1 MVKMAKADLIVE
13 QMNKIVQNQTK
24 IRNIAIAA
32 HIDHG
37 KTTLTD
43 NLLASSGLINT
54 ETAGKQCFMDFDKQE
69 QERGITIYSA
79 NVSMVHKFENEDY
92 LINLIDTPGHVDFG
106 GDVTRAMRAVDGCI
120 ILVDSVDGV
129 MPQTETVVRQ
139 ALKERVKPA
148 LFINK
153 MDRLI
158 KELDLTPE
166 KIQERVTKIIND
178 VNILIEKAA
187 PEEYKKKWRV
197 NVMEGSVAFGSA
209 YRNWALSVAFMQK
222 TGITFKDIIKY
233 TKEENEKEL
242 SQKAN
247 ISEVLLDIVIKQLP
261 APKAAQEYRIKKIWG
276 GDMTTDIGKSLSSA
290 DSKGPFVGMITNTLQ
305 DPQAGTISTIRIF
318 SGTLNEGMEIWNAS
332 KEKSERIQQLGIYAG
347 PRRIPIHSSVAGNII
362 AVTGLGGSA
371 TGDTVCSLNLKDIE
385 LFESIQHLF
394 EPVVTKAIEVKNI
407 KDLPKLIDI
416 LKQRGREDPTIKVS
430 ISEDTGE
437 TLVSG
442 LGELHIEAKIERYIK
457 EKGLDINVSK
467 PIVMYK
473 EGILNA
479 SVQVEGKTPNKHNKF
494 YLKVEPLTEKVVT
507 LLKSGE
513 LKQGKIRKQDL
524 AEISAALREAEM
536 PTEKAKKAVA
546 IYDQNLFLNLSKGIV
561 QLNEVI
567 ELLIQSFKEVCSE
580 GPLAHEPLTG
590 VCIQLMDAKL
600 HEDAIHRGPA
610 QVLPAVKSAIREAI
624 IDGGA
629 ILYEPKQILRIDAP
643 IDYMGNII
651 NEVQNRRGQIFDM
664 QEEGDMNAITA
675 KLPVAEM
682 FGFEAGV
689 KSATAGRGFQSLVDV
704 IYEKIQRD
712 IMEKVVKE
720 IKTRKGLK

>member
-1 MVKMAKADLIVE
+1 MAKADLIVE
-13 QMNKIVQNQTK
+13 QIKNTVNDQTK

-43 NLLASSGLINT
+43 NLLASSGLIS
-54 ETAGKQCFMDFDKQE
+54 EDTAGKQCFMDFDKQE

-79 NVSMVHKFENEDY
+79 NVSMIHNFENDDY

-106 GDVTRAMRAVDGCI
+106 GDVTRAMRAVDGCV

-139 ALKERVKPA
+139 ALKERVKPT

-166 KIQERVTKIIND
+166 KIQERVTKIIAD

-209 YRNWALSVAFMQK
+209 YRNWALSVALMKK
-222 TGITFKDIIKY
+222 TGITFKDIIQY
-233 TKEENEKEL
+233 TKEGKEKEL
-242 SQKAN
+242 ANKAN
-247 ISEVLLDIVIKQLP
+247 ISEVLLDMVIKHLP
-261 APKAAQEYRIKKIWG
+261 NPRESQDYRIKKIWG
-276 GDMTTDIGKSLSSA
+276 GNIESDLGKSLAQSNK
-290 DSKGPFVGMITNTLQ
+290 DGPFVGMITNTMQ
-305 DPQAGTISTIRIF
+305 DPQAGTISTIRVF
-318 SGTLNEGMEIWNAS
+318 SGTITEGMEIWNAS
-332 KEKSERIQQLGIYAG
+332 QEGIQRIQQLGVYAG
-347 PRRIPIHSSVAGNII
+347 PRRVPIESIVCGNIV
-362 AVTGLGGSA
+362 AVTGLSGSS
-371 TGDTVCSLNLKDIE
+371 TGDTICTTQNKDIE
-385 LFESIQHLF
+385 LFESIKHLF

-407 KDLPKLIDI
+407 KDLPKLIDV

-437 TLVSG
+437 TLVAG
-442 LGELHIEAKIERYIK
+442 LGELHIEAKVERFIK
-457 EKGLDINVSK
+457 DKGIDINVSK
-467 PIVMYK
+467 PIVIYK
-473 EGILNA
+473 EGVMKE
-479 SVQVEGKTPNKHNKF
+479 SVEVEGKTPNKHNKF
-494 YLKVEPLTEKVVT
+494 MIKVEPLPEKIIN

-513 LKQGKIRKQDL
+513 VKQGKIRKQDL
-524 AEISAALREAEM
+524 NEVSAALREAGMET
-536 PTEKAKKAVA
+536 PKAKKAVA
-546 IYDQNLFLNLSKGIV
+546 IHDQNLFLNLTKGIV

-580 GPLAHEPLTG
+580 GPLAHEPLMG
-590 VCIQLMDAKL
+590 VSIELMDAKL

-610 QVLPAVKSAIREAI
+610 QVLPAVKTAIREAI
-624 IDGGA
+624 NNGVA
-629 ILYEPKQILRIDAP
+629 VLYEPKQILRIDAP
-643 IDYMGNII
+643 IDYMGSIVK
-651 NEVQNRRGQIFDM
+651 EVQNRRGQILEM
-664 QEEGDMNAITA
+664 EEEGDMNSIKV

-689 KSATAGRGFQSLVDV
+689 KSATAGRGFQSLID
-704 IYEKIQRD
+704 ITYEKVQRD
-712 IMEKVVKE
+712 IMDKIVKE
-720 IKTRKGLK
+720 IKTRKGMK

>member
-1 MVKMAKADLIVE
+1 MAKADLIVE
-13 QMNKIVQNQTK
+13 KIKNVVNNQAK

-43 NLLASSGLINT
+43 NLLAASGLIST

-79 NVSMVHKFENEDY
+79 NVSMIHSFNNEDY

-106 GDVTRAMRAVDGCI
+106 GDVTRAMRAVDGCV
-120 ILVDSVDGV
+120 ILVDAVDGV

-139 ALKERVKPA
+139 ALKERVKPT

-166 KIQERVTKIIND
+166 KIQERVTRIITD
-178 VNILIEKAA
+178 VNVLIQKATA
-187 PEEYKKKWRV
+187 EEFKNKWQV
-197 NVMEGSVAFGSA
+197 NVAEGSVAFGSA
-209 YRNWALSVAFMQK
+209 YRNWALSVAFMKK

-233 TKEENEKEL
+233 TKEDKEKEL
-242 SQKAN
+242 TKKAN
-247 ISEVLLDIVIKQLP
+247 ISEVLLDMVINHLP
-261 APKAAQEYRIKKIWG
+261 NPKVAQKYRIEKIWG
-276 GDMTTDIGKSLSSA
+276 GDTKTDVGKSLVASNPQ
-290 DSKGPFVGMITNTLQ
+290 GPFVGIITNTMQ
-305 DPQAGTISTIRIF
+305 DPQAGIISTIRVF
-318 SGTLNEGMEIWNAS
+318 SGTIREGMEVRNES
-332 KEKSERIQQLGIYAG
+332 QERNERIQQLGIYAG
-347 PRRIPIHSSVAGNII
+347 PRRIPIESIVSGNIV
-362 AVTGLGGSA
+362 AVSGLSGSS
-371 TGDTVCSLNLKDIE
+371 TGDTICALNIEKVE

-394 EPVVTKAIEVKNI
+394 EPVVTKAIEVKSI

-416 LKQRGREDPTIKVS
+416 LKQRAKEDPTIRVD

-442 LGELHIEAKIERYIK
+442 IGELHIEAKVERFIK
-457 EKGLDINVSK
+457 YKGIGINVSK
-467 PIVMYK
+467 PIVIYK
-473 EGILNA
+473 EGVMKESIEI
-479 SVQVEGKTPNKHNKF
+479 EGKTPNKHNKF
-494 YLKVEPLTEKVVT
+494 MIKVSPLDEKIIN
-507 LLKSGE
+507 LLRSGE

-524 AEISAALREAEM
+524 NEVAAHLREAGMEAN
-536 PTEKAKKAVA
+536 KAKKIVA
-546 IYDQNLFLNLSKGIV
+546 IHDNNIFLNLTKGIV

-580 GPLAHEPLTG
+580 GPLAHEPLMG
-590 VCIQLMDAKL
+590 VSIELMDAKL

-610 QVLPAVKSAIREAI
+610 QVLPAVKTAIREAI
-624 IDGGA
+624 NNGGA

-651 NEVQNRRGQIFDM
+651 NEVQNRRGQILEM
-664 QEEGDMNAITA
+664 HEEGDMNSIEA

-689 KSATAGRGFQSLVDV
+689 KSATAGRGFQSLIDIV
-704 IYEKIQRD
+704 YEKVPRD
-712 IMEKVVKE
+712 IMDRIVKE
-720 IKTRKGLK
+720 IKTRKGMN